1 MILYRSEFQE
11 TQMVAR
17 DVDLPPIWLAG
28 FALLAR
34 VAGGL
39 WPIAFAHDALIGA
52 ALVMVGLGLM
62 LGAAAQMILA
72 RTSVIPARDPK
83 RMLTGGLFRLSRN
96 PIYLGDAI
104 FLAGLTIYWDAW
116 VALPMVF
123 AFMALITHR
132 FIRPEEARLRRIF
145 GDAFAAYQNRT
156 RRWI

>member
-52 ALVMVGLGLM
+52 VLVLMGLALM
-62 LGAAAQMILA
+62 LGAAAQLVLA
-72 RTSVIPARDPK
+72 RTAVIPGRDPK
-83 RMLTGGLFRLSRN
+83 RMLTKGLFRLSRN

-104 FLAGLTIYWDAW
+104 FLAGLTAYWDAW
-116 VALPMVF
+116 VAMPMVF
-123 AFMALITHR
+123 AFIALINHR
-132 FIRPEEARLRRIF
+132 FIRPEEARLHRLF
-145 GDAFAAYQNRT
+145 GDAFAAYKKRT